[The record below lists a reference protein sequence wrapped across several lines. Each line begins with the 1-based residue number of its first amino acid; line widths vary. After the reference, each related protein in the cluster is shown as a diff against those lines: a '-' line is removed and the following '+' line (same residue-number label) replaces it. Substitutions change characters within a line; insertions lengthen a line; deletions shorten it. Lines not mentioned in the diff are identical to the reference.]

1 MKNLPLRA
9 ILLPKITGAADTSVE
24 PCNAREALA
33 ALLPSTVGQLPAAGS
48 GDGQR
53 MAALV
58 RQLPA
63 YRLHLGREIGQIPAA
78 IQALLAG

>member
-1 MKNLPLRA
+1 MKNLPFRA
-9 ILLPKITGAADTSVE
+9 ILLPKITGAEDTSVE
-24 PCNAREALA
+24 PCTAREALA
-33 ALLPSTVGQLPAAGS
+33 ALLPSTVGQLPAAGA